1 MNEMSVMLDREALR
15 TGLEGFSK
23 NSRSGCCGA
32 ETGPLEAG
40 IFFAQRLESQ
50 VTVVLV
56 GAPFFSFFFF
66 FFFFFNGRICS
77 IWKFLG

>member
-50 VTVVLV
+50 VTVVLSGGSLV
-56 GAPFFSFFFF
+56 FTFFFF
-66 FFFFFNGRICS
+66 FLMAEFAVYGS
-77 IWKFLG
+77 S

>member
-1 MNEMSVMLDREALR
+1 MSVMLDREALR

-50 VTVVLV
+50 VTVVLSGGSLV
-56 GAPFFSFFFF
+56 FIFFFF
-66 FFFFFNGRICS
+66 FLMAEFAVYGNS
-77 IWKFLG
+77 